1 MTGVYTAWLFA
12 QAKGRSWSRDKW
24 LTAKMSFETLVA
36 GFAGTLILTATVTA
50 NDMLNWIIAII
61 MCSWVIIHGH
71 KAVRE
76 PQLET
81 LH

>member
-1 MTGVYTAWLFA
+1 M
-12 QAKGRSWSRDKW
+12 
-24 LTAKMSFETLVA
+24 
-36 GFAGTLILTATVTA
+36 LTATVTA